1 MSMYKLG
8 VIGDK
13 DTVLAFKALGL
24 STFPVSSPDEGER
37 ALKSMARENYA
48 VIFITEQI
56 ADQIRGAI
64 DKFGD
69 DILPSIILI
78 PNNQGPLGIG
88 MQNIRSSVEKAIGVD
103 IFFESEGEEI
113 EGR

>member
-1 MSMYKLG
+1 MYKLG

-37 ALKSMARENYA
+37 ALENMAKENYA

-56 ADQIRGAI
+56 AESIKETI
-64 DKFGD
+64 DKFEEE
-69 DILPSIILI
+69 ILPSIILI

-88 MQNIRSSVEKAIGVD
+88 MQNVRSSVEKAIGVD
-103 IFFESEGEEI
+103 IF
-113 EGR
+113 